1 MAIDIIT
8 GFNSA
13 SAESLDKRSGPY
25 TSLAA
30 AISAL
35 PASNRFVG
43 LKVLVV
49 DSATQ
54 DTAGNFTGGNL
65 TEYVF
70 EGGIADANLV
80 EVVTLKSDFDTSL
93 ANKPSSADIDNIVT
107 LDQAAY
113 TALSPKDS
121 RTLYIIT

>member
-30 AISAL
+30 AKLAI
-35 PASNRFVG
+35 PESNRFVG

-49 DSATQ
+49 DNATQ

-70 EGGIADANLV
+70 EGGIANANLV

-93 ANKPSSADIDNIVT
+93 ADKPSSADIDNIVT
-107 LDQAAY
+107 IAQADY

>member
-8 GFNSA
+8 GFNS
-13 SAESLDKRSGPY
+13 SSRESLDKRSGPY
-25 TSLAA
+25 ASLAA
-30 AISAL
+30 AKSAL
-35 PASNRFVG
+35 DSNSRFVG

-49 DSATQ
+49 DNATQ
-54 DTAGNFTGGNL
+54 DTAGNFTGGDL

-80 EVVTLKSDFDTSL
+80 EVVTLKSDLDL
-93 ANKPSSADIDNIVT
+93 KPSSTDIDNIVT

-113 TALSPKDS
+113 NLLTPDS
-121 RTLYIIT
+121 RTLYIITA